1 MPDDN
6 LPAPARRR
14 WLRWLSIVAA
24 VGAAFVLVAN
34 LYLVAAARAAIL
46 ADAAAAPARPY
57 TIVLGNRVFQC
68 DVPCNEL
75 AARLETA
82 LALYRAGR
90 AGKIVVSGLTR
101 GEYDEPRVMAAWLR
115 ARGVSGGDIIADGS
129 GRRTSATMADSAGLG
144 VRSALVVT
152 QAYHLPR
159 ALYLARHAGID
170 AIGVAAPNRHVGW
183 ASLVKLFCRE
193 AAARAETVL
202 EVALRGVH

>member
-1 MPDDN
+1 V
-6 LPAPARRR
+6 
-14 WLRWLSIVAA
+14 VAA
-24 VGAAFVLVAN
+24 AGAAFVLAAN
-34 LYLVAAARAAIL
+34 LYLIASTRAAIL
-46 ADAAAAPARPY
+46 PGVAAAPARPY
-57 TIVLGNRVFQC
+57 AIVPGNRDFAG

-82 LALYRAGR
+82 LALYRARR
-90 AGKIVVSGLTR
+90 AGKIVVSGLAH
-101 GEYDEPRVMAAWLR
+101 GEYDEPRAMAAWLR
-115 ARGVSGGDIIADGS
+115 ARGVPSADIVADGGGHRS
-129 GRRTSATMADSAGLG
+129 SATMADSAGLG

-170 AIGVAAPNRHVGW
+170 AIGVAAENRHGGW

-193 AAARAETVL
+193 TAARAETVL